1 MVRFQ
6 CDTCRRLKE
15 PDEAWILGFAAQ
27 NIGVTSARRE
37 VEIAAMWDRARAVE
51 TLAVHFCSEQ
61 CRSKYV
67 SVLFGDTP
75 QTQTG
80 EVTVTKRRIQ
90 RYVPGGVVDTVVS
103 EKTKPT
109 VFKKTL
115 TRKKRAS

>member
-1 MVRFQ
+1 MVCFQ
-6 CDTCRRLKE
+6 CDTCRRLKG
-15 PDEAWILGFAAQ
+15 PDETWILGFAAQ

-37 VEIAAMWDRARAVE
+37 VEIAATWDRTRAVE
-51 TLAVHFCSEQ
+51 TLAVHFCSDQ
-61 CRSKYV
+61 CRSKYLTA
-67 SVLFGDTP
+67 LFGDTP

-109 VFKKTL
+109 VFKKSLPT
-115 TRKKRAS
+115 KKRVS